1 MNATRDHISY
11 ETAGAQE
18 YILRFDVGAAA
29 RTILIF
35 PPLFDEMNRTRR
47 MIVETMRGLA
57 LRGVSSMLPDLPGC
71 NESLAPMSQQS
82 VTGWRNAVAD
92 VTRQY
97 QVTHIAA
104 IRGGCLLDDA
114 AELPCL
120 RLAPVAG
127 ASLLKTMLR
136 TRIAADREAGVSVSM
151 EELRALGDN
160 ADLDLA
166 GYRLSPRM
174 LNELDA
180 AIPVQGD
187 LLTEVQMSDVAGTP
201 LWLRSEPGE
210 NADMSEALARQLD
223 AWSAA
228 CAR

>member
-1 MNATRDHISY
+1 MNATPDHIFY
-11 ETAGAQE
+11 ETAGARE
-18 YILRFDVGAAA
+18 YILRFDAGAAV
-29 RTILIF
+29 RTILIV

-47 MIVETMRGLA
+47 MIVQTMRALA
-57 LRGVSSMLPDLPGC
+57 AQGVSSMLPDLPGC

-82 VTGWRNAVAD
+82 VTGWRHAVAD
-92 VTRQY
+92 VTRHHKT
-97 QVTHIAA
+97 THIVA

-136 TRIAADREAGVSVSM
+136 TRIAADREAGVSNSV

-166 GYRLSPRM
+166 GYRLSSLM
-174 LNELDA
+174 LQELDA
-180 AIPVQGD
+180 AIPAQGEF
-187 LLTEVQMSDVAGTP
+187 LNEVRMSDVAGTP

-210 NADMSEALARQLD
+210 NADMSAALARRLD
-223 AWSAA
+223 EWSAI
-228 CAR
+228 CGR